1 MMKRQFHHLVRLVDD
16 LLDVSRIITGR
27 VDLRKEHFDLT
38 SAITRAV
45 ETAEPL
51 IDARGHQLI
60 QSPPGEPIT
69 VFADVVRLSQVVSN
83 LLINAAKYADKPG
96 RIWLHVEKEGGDV
109 VIRVKDEGI
118 GMAPEMLERV
128 FDLFVQADASAKRAQ
143 GGLGI
148 GLTLVKRIIELHEGV
163 VTAHS
168 PGIGQGSEFIVR
180 FPAEPRAMEE
190 LPGPADSPAREANPE
205 PGERRV
211 LIVDDNVDA
220 AESIAI
226 FLESAG
232 FSTRCVY
239 DGVSALLVASAY
251 KPNAVVLDIG
261 LPDITGYEVARRLR
275 SQPEFERTP
284 IIAVTGYGQHN
295 DRRRAHE
302 AGINHHMTKPVDPD
316 ALVSMLAAF
325 P

>member
-1 MMKRQFHHLVRLVDD
+1 
-16 LLDVSRIITGR
+16 
-27 VDLRKEHFDLT
+27 
-38 SAITRAV
+38 
-45 ETAEPL
+45 
-51 IDARGHQLI
+51 
-60 QSPPGEPIT
+60 
-69 VFADVVRLSQVVSN
+69 
-83 LLINAAKYADKPG
+83 
-96 RIWLHVEKEGGDV
+96 
-109 VIRVKDEGI
+109 
-118 GMAPEMLERV
+118 
-128 FDLFVQADASAKRAQ
+128 
-143 GGLGI
+143 
-148 GLTLVKRIIELHEGV
+148 
-163 VTAHS
+163 
-168 PGIGQGSEFIVR
+168 
-180 FPAEPRAMEE
+180 
-190 LPGPADSPAREANPE
+190 
-205 PGERRV
+205 
-211 LIVDDNVDA
+211 
-220 AESIAI
+220 IAI